1 MLWQEAISNFKVHCC
16 VYFNMYILQPFSR
29 VFSIFVGCYLKF
41 FYLLVEWYFAHK
53 YLNSIYEIHLS
64 IYSSLSC
71 LSQHE
76 FADSQI
82 SYVVFLYTCK
92 INGLLPYSG
101 LYCLWFCIRYGWS
114 FRVNFTFFNI
124 DNYLCHFYFTILA
137 TPTHLKINFSCVKC
151 QYIQRH
157 NFLFIQLITMEH
169 LPHAMIFEDNLYY
182 SPYEQI
188 IDSYYWIL
196 KEINYW

>member
-1 MLWQEAISNFKVHCC
+1 
-16 VYFNMYILQPFSR
+16 
-29 VFSIFVGCYLKF
+29 
-41 FYLLVEWYFAHK
+41 
-53 YLNSIYEIHLS
+53 
-64 IYSSLSC
+64 
-71 LSQHE
+71 
-76 FADSQI
+76 
-82 SYVVFLYTCK
+82 
-92 INGLLPYSG
+92 
-101 LYCLWFCIRYGWS
+101 
-114 FRVNFTFFNI
+114 
-124 DNYLCHFYFTILA
+124 LCHFYFTILA